1 MTQTGGSLLPSLLFT
16 PETWRR
22 HMELLIPLNL
32 QDSKPLY
39 EQIYQY
45 IKDEI
50 RRGNMKPDRQLP
62 SSRELAKSLKVS
74 RSTTQLAYEHLR
86 DIWRQFPERDI
97 LPPGWTGF
105 CRRFMPRDMKRAER
119 RQTSR
124 IFCPTGQR
132 KGNTFRWIFPRAGLI
147 WNAFLSL
154 PGARSAGQCSGKK
167 KKRFF

>member
-1 MTQTGGSLLPSLLFT
+1 
-16 PETWRR
+16 
-22 HMELLIPLNL
+22 MELLIPLNL

-74 RSTTQLAYEHLR
+74 RST
-86 DIWRQFPERDI
+86 
-97 LPPGWTGF
+97 
-105 CRRFMPRDMKRAER
+105 PRDMKRAEL

-124 IFCPTGQR
+124 IFCPTGQM